1 MKKTK
6 PNQDNQAKKWV
17 IWGGCLIT
25 LFFWTGFNDPFNA
38 PKSWI
43 LSIAGF
49 WLFGWIVFQVKNQFE
64 IRPLKWATFLSGI
77 YIFALGIS
85 LVASDNKYIS
95 FFGEYQRKT
104 GFLAYFCLIIFFLS
118 SSYIFRLDNIRIL
131 ETAFIIIGFISAFY
145 GLLQHFHHDF
155 VPWSN
160 PYNPVLTTLGNPDFA
175 AAVMSMFLVANFG
188 VALQPNRP
196 TWLRGLSA
204 LNSLF
209 LLVVIQFSQVR
220 QGLLTSVLGVS
231 LILIVWIYQRKKYIS
246 YAAAS
251 LLVVVGSFSLAG
263 MLNKG
268 PFIKYFYK
276 TSVSYRGDYWRA
288 GSKMF
293 IQHPLFGV
301 GPDRFGAY
309 FRQYRD
315 LKEVTRRGPNVVSNA
330 AHNIPIHLAATGGIF
345 VLLAFLSFTAFIL
358 WRGIST
364 IKNSRGDQQILASII
379 FAIWIVYEAQSLIS
393 IDNIGIVIWG
403 YILGGIIVGI
413 SVETPKERNS
423 QPRERILQPLLSG
436 LLSLIFLIISVFFMG
451 AESSAHVLNT
461 IPTPRTQSDL
471 NAYEIAAQKPLNY
484 VFKEPTFVLVHAQDL
499 AQGGNFQEAIQVLQN
514 MKKVDPHNFEAQNFL
529 AKIYEY
535 QKNWA
540 KAIAVRSAIIKID
553 PHNYANLLQLA
564 DDYKAAGDLIN
575 AKPIATLVTLIAP
588 NTPEAKQALT
598 DFGK

>member
-6 PNQDNQAKKWV
+6 LNQDNQAKKWV

-64 IRPLKWATFLSGI
+64 IRSLKWATFLSGI
-77 YIFALGIS
+77 YILALGIS

-104 GFLAYFCLIIFFLS
+104 GFLTYFCLIIFFLS

-231 LILIVWIYQRKKYIS
+231 LILIVWLYQRKKYIS

-251 LLVVVGSFSLAG
+251 LLVVVGTFSLAG

-268 PFIKYFYK
+268 PLIKYFYK

-379 FAIWIVYEAQSLIS
+379 FAIWIVYPAVKNLLKGHSTQSLKI
-393 IDNIGIVIWG
+393 IGGLEYKV
-403 YILGGIIVGI
+403 VT
-413 SVETPKERNS
+413 SEE
-423 QPRERILQPLLSG
+423 ELQ
-436 LLSLIFLIISVFFMG
+436 
-451 AESSAHVLNT
+451 E
-461 IPTPRTQSDL
+461 
-471 NAYEIAAQKPLNY
+471 
-484 VFKEPTFVLVHAQDL
+484 
-499 AQGGNFQEAIQVLQN
+499 VLQN
-514 MKKVDPHNFEAQNFL
+514 AKQSNKAVFLTYSADWCVSCKEIDQVTLSNKEVISSLEQFQRVEVDVTTSG
-529 AKIYEY
+529 
-535 QKNWA
+535 KNQQ
-540 KAIAVRSAIIKID
+540 
-553 PHNYANLLQLA
+553 NLLNRYQLFGPPA
-564 DDYKAAGDLIN
+564 FIFVD
-575 AKPIATLVTLIAP
+575 AKGSELKEIKVVGITTTEKLL
-588 NTPEAKQALT
+588 EKLKLLRLQ
-598 DFGK
+598 